1 MSGNSKRA
9 CNPRKVES
17 RTLQELL
24 QEECVPDENVLT
36 TFNGCAWVSFCWES
50 VEWVSCRRSNLGRHQ
65 TRRFPFLSFSRR
77 NAASVQGN
85 KDASKLAAAA
95 VGATMGGE
103 EKPVRVRQFALEPPP
118 GGWPRSHQQFTAK
131 V

>member
-65 TRRFPFLSFSRR
+65 TRRLQSVDVTLNAFFWTLDANNFFSCF
-77 NAASVQGN
+77 S
-85 KDASKLAAAA
+85 S
-95 VGATMGGE
+95 
-103 EKPVRVRQFALEPPP
+103 LELEHF
-118 GGWPRSHQQFTAK
+118 RL
-131 V
+131 